1 MKKLVLF
8 LLIGSLMA
16 CQNKQTAEEN
26 IATINP
32 IAFSEK
38 LVGEEVVVLDV
49 RTEEEYQS
57 GHLEGALQHDYYETE
72 SFKSFLE
79 GLDKSK
85 TYMIYCRSGGR
96 SGTAL
101 DMMEQ
106 MGFAKVYNLDGG
118 ITAWKAAN
126 LPVTQ

>member
-8 LLIGSLMA
+8 LLVGSMLA
-16 CQNKQTAEEN
+16 CQNKQTTEEN
-26 IATINP
+26 LVTISP
-32 IAFSEK
+32 IAFAEK
-38 LVGEEVVVLDV
+38 LQEEEVVLLDV
-49 RTEEEYQS
+49 RTEEEYQE

-72 SFKSFLE
+72 SFKGFLE

-96 SGTAL
+96 SGTTL
-101 DMMEQ
+101 DMMAQ
-106 MGFAKVYNLDGG
+106 MGFSKVYNLNGG

-126 LPVTQ
+126 LPIHE